1 MMDGILRLLRA
12 LLSSLYFLF
21 EGMPAL
27 EAVRSWFGGKEGPSG
42 GATLLLFVLGGAVLL
57 GLAGFL
63 LFLRFLEV
71 RGGQVRGSGPPREGG
86 R

>member
-1 MMDGILRLLRA
+1 MTDGILRLLRA

-27 EAVRSWFGGKEGPSG
+27 EAVRSWFGNEGGGSG
-42 GATLLLFVLGGAVLL
+42 GATLLLLVLGGAVLL

-63 LFLRFLEV
+63 LFLRFLRS
-71 RGGQVRGSGPPREGG
+71 RGKEFPGSGPPGG
-86 R
+86 A